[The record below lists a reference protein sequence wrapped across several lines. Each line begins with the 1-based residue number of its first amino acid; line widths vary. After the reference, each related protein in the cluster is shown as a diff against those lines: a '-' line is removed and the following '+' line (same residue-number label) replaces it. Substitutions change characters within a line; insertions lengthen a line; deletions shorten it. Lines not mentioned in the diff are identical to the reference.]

1 MIPNV
6 IASRVKVHGNV
17 KKINYARILMIP
29 TAIATCLLVH
39 VRRRK
44 HGFQV
49 GARKQMEP
57 SREPVEMDCYVKIT
71 EDVPQRIKFT
81 YLDQIK

>member
-1 MIPNV
+1 MILNV
-6 IASRVKVHGNV
+6 IASRVKVRGNV
-17 KKINYARILMIP
+17 KKINYAKTLMILI
-29 TAIATCLLVH
+29 AIATCLLVH

-71 EDVPQRIKFT
+71 EDVPRRIKFT
-81 YLDQIK
+81 ELDQIQ